1 MFSFHRANMK
11 FLLALSI
18 CLLASCAGLSSGSS
32 NALVGEWRY
41 ADKIQS
47 CHYVFEGNGTF
58 RGEVIYRKELL
69 SKFTGTW
76 SVKGDALHY
85 RYTRDVLGRIQPGA
99 LDRDKLLEV
108 EKDFFVIQAADGSK
122 RRYDRVTPR
131 PTEERPSGRAPGS
144 GPV

>member
-1 MFSFHRANMK
+1 MFSFHRENMK
-11 FLLALSI
+11 FLLALSF
-18 CLLASCAGLSSGSS
+18 CLLASCAGLPPKGS

-58 RGEVIYRKELL
+58 RGEVIYHKEIL

-99 LDRDKLLEV
+99 LDRDKLLKV
-108 EKDFFVIQAADGSK
+108 GKDFFVIQAADGNR
-122 RRYDRVTPR
+122 RRYDRVTPG
-131 PTEERPSGRAPGS
+131 PTAERSAGRSPRS
-144 GPV
+144 